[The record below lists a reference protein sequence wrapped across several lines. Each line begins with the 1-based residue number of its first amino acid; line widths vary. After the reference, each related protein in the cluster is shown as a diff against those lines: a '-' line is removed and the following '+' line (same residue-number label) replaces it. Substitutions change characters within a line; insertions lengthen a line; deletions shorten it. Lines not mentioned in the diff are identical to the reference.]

1 MTTKKP
7 AAAGAAKSAA
17 GKAATNG
24 AQAVAAGKPTSKA
37 AASSP
42 AGKRATKDATA
53 TPAGKSETRAAAS
66 TPAGKADARA
76 ATPDARTPK
85 PTHEAIAERP
95 AVRPAVARLT
105 AARKSEPPART
116 SPQPISGTGG
126 HAGDQEAEPT
136 TIPLQA
142 PRGESIDDFGGSIGV
157 GSARTIR
164 APWRST
170 SVVRTRAAVV
180 ADLEARGVNNQV
192 VDESAIVVSEL
203 VANSLRH
210 GSPLH
215 DNTVRVHWTE
225 KGGVVEIE
233 VTDGG
238 GATTPKPFPLA
249 VFASSGRGLRIVRSL
264 AHEWGVT
271 EKRAGVTVWASLGG
285 PSRRRA

>member
-1 MTTKKP
+1 MTTKKSTASQAATP
-7 AAAGAAKSAA
+7 AMPGKTTAGAATPA
-17 GKAATNG
+17 
-24 AQAVAAGKPTSKA
+24 PT
-37 AASSP
+37 
-42 AGKRATKDATA
+42 ATA
-53 TPAGKSETRAAAS
+53 VTSAPA
-66 TPAGKADARA
+66 
-76 ATPDARTPK
+76 
-85 PTHEAIAERP
+85 AERP
-95 AVRPAVARLT
+95 AAAKLTTAKKPAPLSRFTGAQTSASVAP
-105 AARKSEPPART
+105 EPGA
-116 SPQPISGTGG
+116 
-126 HAGDQEAEPT
+126 
-136 TIPLQA
+136 IPLQA

-170 SVVRTRAAVV
+170 SVARTRAAVV
-180 ADLEARGVNNQV
+180 ADLEARGVSNQV

-210 GSPLH
+210 GNSLH

-238 GATTPKPFPLA
+238 GETTPRPFPLA